1 MLEKF
6 GWSKGSGLGKN
17 NQGISEN
24 IRVEHKV
31 RPTGSQLK
39 ILFSAYFFIDLFKF
53 AIETISL
60 YVELCSVVVVGVRR

>member
-24 IRVEHKV
+24 IRVEHKIH
-31 RPTGSQLK
+31 PTGSQLK
-39 ILFSAYFFIDLFKF
+39 ILFSAYFLIFFLLIILSP
-53 AIETISL
+53 AIKTISL
-60 YVELCSVVVVGVRR
+60 FVELCHGRG